1 MIFEKK
7 VKNNNRIEAVVFDV
21 DGTLYPNYKMY
32 IKSLIFFVQHP
43 RISIAFSKTRRKIRI
58 FGKINNFREKQTE
71 ILSQFLGISIEK
83 GREFTNK
90 LIYEQFVLMFK
101 HIKPFPEVEAVL
113 KRFKAAGIKLGV
125 ISDFPVKEKLSWLGL
140 DKYWDEVL
148 SADEIGCLKPLP
160 DAFTLMAEKLNIAPE
175 KIIYVGN
182 HYLYDI
188 IGSNNAGM
196 RSAHFCRF
204 KKQGSLADY
213 TFYNYSKLGD
223 FVLGSEKS

>member
-1 MIFEKK
+1 MSSEKK
-7 VKNNNRIEAVVFDV
+7 VKNSNKIEAVVFDV

-32 IKSLIFFVQHP
+32 IKSLGFFIQHP
-43 RISIAFSKTRRKIRI
+43 LISIAFSKTRAKIRT
-58 FGKINNFREKQTE
+58 FGRIDNFREKQIE
-71 ILSQFLGISIEK
+71 FFSQFLGIPIEK
-83 GREFTNK
+83 GRELSSK

-101 HIKPFPEVEAVL
+101 YIKPFPEVEAVL

-140 DKYWDEVL
+140 DKYWDAVL

-160 DAFTLMAEKLNIAPE
+160 DTFMMMAEKLNIAPE

-188 IGSNNAGM
+188 IGSNSAGM
-196 RSAHFCRF
+196 KSAHFCRF
-204 KKQGSLADY
+204 KKKNSIADY

-223 FVLGSEKS
+223 FVLSSEKS